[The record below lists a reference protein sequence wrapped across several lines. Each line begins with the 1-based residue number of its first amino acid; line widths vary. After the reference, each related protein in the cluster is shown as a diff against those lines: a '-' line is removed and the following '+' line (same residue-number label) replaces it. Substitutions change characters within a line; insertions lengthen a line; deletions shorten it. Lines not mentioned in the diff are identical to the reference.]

1 MQDFLR
7 HLFIQQS
14 GDIRVNNKKMASY
27 YNCLIANFSEDSITL
42 SEWTPRR
49 SIFYNR
55 YIVIIVNILFFV
67 IGTPFNVYVI
77 ISIFRK
83 HLYNNPTMML
93 LLSLA
98 TADLLIC
105 IIVLP
110 ITIITG
116 IADSYI
122 FGDTDYVRCQVCQ
135 MGLLFHIFAFA
146 SIYTVALISIDRFL
160 YIWRPLRYKK
170 YMTVKIVRSL
180 IVSAW
185 LLSTAVS
192 VTPLFGFGTLYF
204 DRSALTCT
212 LAFKGYSR
220 LAKNT
225 WYILFL
231 ALIEAIPIVTLIVTN
246 VWVFCIAL
254 KSTKKHYKMMNQQK
268 YVDDLLKR
276 INQEKNKQELR
287 LIKTFIGILVVNVIT
302 WIPALVI
309 LTSSTTYE
317 PTESL
322 YSMDAYVF
330 KGSFTYLTVLS
341 QSVVHPIIESRILF
355 SFKKKMSNVFGRM
368 CGKCCCCD
376 ENDKIR
382 CRGKHCIFLDV
393 CNAAFLPVAFEE
405 PDTSS
410 SNM

>member
-1 MQDFLR
+1 
-7 HLFIQQS
+7 
-14 GDIRVNNKKMASY
+14 MAGN

-55 YIVIIVNILFFV
+55 YIVTIVNILFFV

-110 ITIITG
+110 VTIITG

-135 MGLLFHIFAFA
+135 MGLLFHIFTFA
-146 SIYTVALISIDRFL
+146 SIYTVALISMERFL

-170 YMTVKIVRSL
+170 YITVKIVRSL
-180 IVSAW
+180 IVAAW

-192 VTPLFGFGTLYF
+192 VTPLFGFGTLSF
-204 DRSALTCT
+204 GKSALTCT

-225 WYILFL
+225 WYLLFL
-231 ALIEAIPIVTLIVTN
+231 ALVGMIPIMTLIVTN

-254 KSTKKHYKMMNQQK
+254 KSTKKHYKTMNQQK

-287 LIKTFIGILVVNVIT
+287 LIKTFIGILVVNVVT
-302 WIPALVI
+302 WIPALVT
-309 LTSSTTYE
+309 LASSTAYG
-317 PTESL
+317 PTKSS
-322 YSMDAYVF
+322 YFKDINVF
-330 KGSFTYLTVLS
+330 NNSFIYLTVLS

-355 SFKKKMSNVFGRM
+355 SVKKKMSNVFGRM
-368 CGKCCCCD
+368 CGGCCCCG

-393 CNAAFLPVAFEE
+393 CNAALLPVAIEE
-405 PDTSS
+405 PDSS
-410 SNM
+410 STNI